1 MTFVAADMSS
11 PIKKLFDEFMQKV
24 RAHQAVGKQEHPV
37 LGTIEP
43 AGFGWKSC
51 FSDTSTLQI
60 PVHVEFEFGSPDPT
74 EVQDNYIHLRAR
86 FPQLLNEMYV
96 GYRELRQRDDE
107 LYGRE
112 QVLHLRIPPIR
123 VEIAPD
129 TKWFILAVADPYDG
143 EWEFKMRGWR
153 VEETTGGVG

>member
-1 MTFVAADMSS
+1 MSS

-60 PVHVEFEFGSPDPT
+60 PVHVEFEFSRPDST

-86 FPQLLNEMYV
+86 FPV
-96 GYRELRQRDDE
+96 T
-107 LYGRE
+107 
-112 QVLHLRIPPIR
+112 
-123 VEIAPD
+123 PD